1 MPVIVIAVIAILV
14 IVAMIIII
22 NRFTSKSTNYHF
34 SCLRG
39 KVKSSIRH
47 YITEVKSKGG
57 GGYVSGEYGGYV
69 APPRTY
75 SVIHSKQE
83 VFLID
88 DQGKEHCVIIY
99 NEEIPLI
106 EEHEISFY
114 SINTKNNYYCWAA
127 YKNDNL
133 GTSNTFITKTELL
146 DLKILNKPFK
156 IVKKWLIIFL
166 AGSFLI
172 PQFISKENDFSL
184 ILSIICLLF
193 VWAIFYYWIY
203 CGIRDSLF
211 SKKRIAKINSELN
224 VYMRN
229 N

>member
-1 MPVIVIAVIAILV
+1 MTVIEVVAILILV
-14 IVAMIIII
+14 IVVMIIII

-34 SCLRG
+34 SCLKG
-39 KVKSSIRH
+39 KVKSSTRH

-57 GGYVSGEYGGYV
+57 GGYVSGEYGGYI
-69 APPRTY
+69 APPRIFST
-75 SVIHSKQE
+75 IHSKQE

-88 DQGKEHCVIIY
+88 DHGKEHCVIIY

-106 EEHEISFY
+106 ESYAISFY
-114 SINTKNNYYCWAA
+114 SVNNKNNYYCWAA
-127 YKNDNL
+127 YKNYSL
-133 GTSNTFITKTELL
+133 ETSNTFITKEELL
-146 DLKILNKPFK
+146 DLKIINKPFK

-172 PQFISKENDFSL
+172 PQFRSSKNDFLL

-211 SKKRIAKINSELN
+211 SKKRISKINSELYA
-224 VYMRN
+224 YMRTN
-229 N
+229 